1 MNPLMCAY
9 LVIGVIATAMYVW
22 AVHHRTSRVCPH
34 LAIAVDCFY
43 IQYAE
48 L

>member
-22 AVHHRTSRVCPH
+22 AVRHHT
-34 LAIAVDCFY
+34 
-43 IQYAE
+43 
-48 L
+48 